1 MGPKHAVHAAIT
13 LFQTRLLCL
22 DFHSDGALSRRGVR
36 FSLLYLLRDPR
47 GNALSQL
54 YAFNPKW
61 FSEYSSPMTEVL
73 KEHCRIAA
81 IDVAAMND
89 FSSGQASA
97 DGVEAT
103 QICFEDFKDRPQGA
117 LSDLY
122 STFGPFRRWYEQ
134 QPSDGRS
141 KIVPEEVEEFGKEHI
156 ANWEV
161 SLGCSV

>member
-1 MGPKHAVHAAIT
+1 
-13 LFQTRLLCL
+13 
-22 DFHSDGALSRRGVR
+22 
-36 FSLLYLLRDPR
+36 
-47 GNALSQL
+47 
-54 YAFNPKW
+54 
-61 FSEYSSPMTEVL
+61 MTEVL

-89 FSSGQASA
+89 FSSGQAPT

-103 QICFEDFKDRPQGA
+103 QICFEDFKDRPQEA

-134 QPSDGRS
+134 QPSNGGG

-161 SLGCSV
+161 SLRWFKVWTVG